1 MKAKKLLSKALALA
15 LAVVLLVP
23 LMCGAFAVS
32 ASAESSQP
40 AYGKY
45 PTVLIHGFLGWGPE
59 DDIDSLM
66 PYWGMTS
73 GNMMDYIKG
82 LGADAYAASV
92 GPLSSCWDRCC
103 ELYAQITGT
112 RTDYGQAH
120 CDQAVAEFKEVGC
133 SLGHE
138 RYGRDYTGN
147 ALFEG
152 WGPIYK
158 NGKVTGW
165 YDNKINLVGHSFG
178 GPTSTYFLYLLAEG
192 DAAERNWAKQQAAAK
207 GGDWH
212 DYCSPLFWGDYNGE
226 NLVNCIVSLAGVLNG
241 TTFIDACDHSA
252 IAVTTLMD
260 VMANAIG
267 GTVFNSIYDFQMEH
281 FGITKSNNP
290 DYKYTLDLLESTKF
304 LDGYDNAL
312 WDLSIP
318 GCNELK
324 RGWECYDNVYYY
336 AYAGDT
342 TSPDPLTG
350 HELPNPN
357 TWYMFVP
364 FAQKMGYYTNPNEVV
379 TDIYGK
385 QFCVIDEKWLP
396 NDGMVNTITAS
407 YVFGC
412 PHKDWDGKAEPGL
425 WMTMPNNGYDHMDY
439 GGGMLE
445 PTQNSAQTKAFYR
458 EVLDMIALATE
469 GSTGF
474 VDVANG
480 SYCYDAVY
488 WAADKGITKGYDS
501 THFRPDA
508 ESTRGQV
515 VTFLWRAAGCPE
527 PTAKCPFTDVS
538 SSAYYAKAVAWAAE
552 KGIAKGIDSTHFA
565 PNATVNRAEFVTF
578 LWRYEGQPKASGKCA
593 FTDVNPNAYYYKAVL
608 WAANNGIAAGVDNT
622 HFAPTNPCTR
632 GQVVTFMYR
641 DMK

>member
-1 MKAKKLLSKALALA
+1 MKKHFTKALALILA
-15 LAVVLLVP
+15 LVLLFP
-23 LMCGAFAVS
+23 LMCGALTTD
-32 ASAESSQP
+32 ASAEEP
-40 AYGKY
+40 AYAKY
-45 PTVLIHGFLGWGPE
+45 PTVLIHGFLGWAAE
-59 DDIDSLM
+59 DYIDYVM

-73 GNMMDYIKG
+73 GDMVDYMRS
-82 LGADAYAASV
+82 LGADVYAASV

-103 ELYAQITGT
+103 ELFAQMTGT

-120 CDQAVAEFKEVGC
+120 CDQAVAEFKDVGC
-133 SLGHE
+133 PLGHE

-147 ALFEG
+147 PLFEG

-165 YDNKINLVGHSFG
+165 YDNKVNLVGHSFG
-178 GPTSTYFLYLLAEG
+178 GPTSTYFLYLLEEG
-192 DAAERNWAKQQAAAK
+192 DAAERDWAKQQAKAK

-212 DYCSPLFWGDYNGE
+212 DYCSPLFWGDYNGKE
-226 NLVNCIVSLAGVLNG
+226 LVNCIVSLAGVLNG

-260 VMANAIG
+260 LMANAIG
-267 GTVFNSIYDFQMEH
+267 GTPFNGVYDFQLEQ

-290 DYKYTLDLLESTKF
+290 DYHYTLDFIRSAKF

-318 GCNELK
+318 GCNVLK

-357 TWYMFVP
+357 TWFMFIP

-379 TDIYGK
+379 TDIYGNK
-385 QFCVIDEKWLP
+385 FCVIDEKWLP

-412 PHKDWDGKAEPGL
+412 PHKDWDGNAVPGL

-445 PTQNSAQTKAFYR
+445 PTQNSVDTKAFYR
-458 EVLDMIALATE
+458 EVLNDIALATL
-469 GSTGF
+469 G
-474 VDVANG
+474 
-480 SYCYDAVY
+480 
-488 WAADKGITKGYDS
+488 
-501 THFRPDA
+501 
-508 ESTRGQV
+508 
-515 VTFLWRAAGCPE
+515 
-527 PTAKCPFTDVS
+527 S
-538 SSAYYAKAVAWAAE
+538 SSAFKDVSASSPYATAINWAAE
-552 KGIAKGIDSTHFA
+552 KGIAKGYDSNTFA
-565 PNATVNRAEFVTF
+565 PNDSCTRAQVVSFLWRAAGCPAPKTAKCPFVDVDKQSPHYQAILWASEKGITEGFDATHFKPNDTVTRAQFVTF
-578 LWRYEGQPKASGKCA
+578 LWRYEGKPAVKGSCPFVDVDSAS
-593 FTDVNPNAYYYKAVL
+593 PYYKAIL
-608 WAANNGIAAGVDNT
+608 WASKEGVTLGYDAT
-622 HFAPTNPCTR
+622 HFQPNTPCSR
-632 GQVVTFMYR
+632 GQVVTFIYR
-641 DMK
+641 DMA